1 MEDKLNDLKAKQE
14 IAFRKKA
21 NVLEEKARLVEKK
34 SGNEHLGDC
43 IQGSIKVMLDD

>member
-21 NVLEEKARLVEKK
+21 NVLEEKARLVEKNYK
-34 SGNEHLGDC
+34 QLREMN
-43 IQGSIKVMLDD
+43 I